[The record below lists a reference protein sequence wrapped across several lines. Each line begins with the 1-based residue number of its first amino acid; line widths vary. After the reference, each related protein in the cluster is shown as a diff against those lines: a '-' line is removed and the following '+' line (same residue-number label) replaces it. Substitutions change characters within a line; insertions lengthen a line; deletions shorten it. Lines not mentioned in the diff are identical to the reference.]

1 LISSFPSLTYF
12 PLVRRLHLLL
22 ASPSKPLL
30 DHLAASVCHYQSRY
44 IADEMWISTASL
56 LLQAG
61 HLSLALASAI
71 NNPPLYDDYCSLH
84 SNNEACKTNEP
95 VRVLPPTKPTKSPKA
110 VQVKPLI
117 CPKGKFEITSF
128 TWFNSSHNLNCPRS
142 PDPDC
147 LCCTGRPLQPP
158 GYGPPDYVQ
167 FRVRNV
173 ATDRSSQCIYQNPG
187 AIPIS
192 GDPASPGIKKCS
204 IGDQTFIFSFS
215 AVQKNNKGGS
225 KCADLTITDRTVGCK

>member
-1 LISSFPSLTYF
+1 
-12 PLVRRLHLLL
+12 
-22 ASPSKPLL
+22 
-30 DHLAASVCHYQSRY
+30 
-44 IADEMWISTASL
+44 MWISTASL
-56 LLQAG
+56 LLLAG
-61 HLSLALASAI
+61 YLSLALASAI
-71 NNPPLYDDYCSLH
+71 NNPLLYDDYCSLH
-84 SNNEACKTNEP
+84 SNNEACKTYEP
-95 VRVLPPTKPTKSPKA
+95 VRVLPPTKPTKSPNPVQVKPLLPPKPTKSPEA

-128 TWFNSSHNLNCPRS
+128 TWFNSSHNLDCPRS

-167 FRVRNV
+167 FKVRNV
-173 ATDRSSQCIYQNPG
+173 ATHRSSQCIYQNPG

-215 AVQKNNKGGS
+215 AVQRNDRGGS
-225 KCADLTITDRTVGCK
+225 KYTDLTITDRTVGCK